1 MFATQP
7 EFTRPGEIN
16 DLALLHLNTSTGIVK
31 TIAQPPGTH
40 NWLFDRQGQLRV
52 AQVRNGA
59 QEEFRYRDSD
69 EAPWRNW
76 VGVTDTELLRNG
88 SWDGYSDV
96 SEHYRRYGMP
106 ELIGDRTAN
115 AAQFQATSP
124 IAQAARITQP
134 LLLAYGAADQR
145 VPLYHGKQFYAAVT
159 QHNRDVE
166 WVVYDEE
173 GHGWTL
179 PKNRIDFWGRVEK
192 FLDRNI
198 GKDSVP
204 LKKE

>member
-1 MFATQP
+1 M
-7 EFTRPGEIN
+7 GLVN
-16 DLALLHLNTSTGIVK
+16 D
-31 TIAQPPGTH
+31 PD
-40 NWLFDRQGQLRV
+40 LFRCAID
-52 AQVRNGA
+52 
-59 QEEFRYRDSD
+59 
-69 EAPWRNW
+69 W
-76 VGVTDTELLRNG
+76 VGVTDINLL
-88 SWDGYSDV
+88 YSGHWSFKSDLGDDWKQ
-96 SEHYRRYGMP
+96 YGMP

-134 LLLAYGAADQR
+134 LLLAYGAADKR
-145 VPLYHGKQFYAAVT
+145 VPLYHGKQFYAAVK

-179 PKNRIDFWGRVEK
+179 PQNRIDFWGRVEK

-198 GKDSVP
+198 GKDSAAA
-204 LKKE
+204 KKE